1 MLKSLTLI
9 FSLTA
14 TTLLSTSSHALSTDV
29 ESPYTLIKNVGEQVF
44 ASVGEAK
51 ANDLINDE
59 NMESIIESVLMP
71 YIDVTFA
78 SYKILGPQLKKTS
91 RDQRT
96 EFVQAMKLNLV
107 KTYSSALSQYNN
119 QTVRYEADRDVGN
132 KSMIDIKTELVSKE
146 APPISMVFKLRK
158 NSKTGEWKAYDL
170 IVEGISLIDAKRS
183 ELSKPLRTKGIEY
196 VTNMLT
202 E

>member
-1 MLKSLTLI
+1 MLKTLTFI

-14 TTLLSTSSHALSTDV
+14 TTLLSTSSHAVSIDSS
-29 ESPYTLIKNVGEQVF
+29 SPYLMIKSVGEQVF
-44 ASVGEAK
+44 QSVGEAK
-51 ANDLINDE
+51 AKAQINE
-59 NMESIIESVLMP
+59 KTMQAIIESTFMP

-91 RDQRT
+91 KEQR
-96 EFVQAMKLNLV
+96 EGFVEAMTVNLI

-119 QTVRYEADRDVGN
+119 QTVRYEADRDVGD
-132 KSMIDIKTELVSKE
+132 KSMIDIKTELVSND
-146 APPISMVFKLRK
+146 AQPINMIFKLRK

-183 ELSKPLRTKGIEY
+183 ELSKPLRVNGIDY
-196 VTNMLT
+196 VTNMLVN
-202 E
+202 

>member
-44 ASVGEAK
+44 ASVSEAK
-51 ANDLINDE
+51 ANEQVNDE

-107 KTYSSALSQYNN
+107 KIYSSALSQYNN

-183 ELSKPLRTKGIEY
+183 ELAKPLRTKGIEY

>member
-29 ESPYTLIKNVGEQVF
+29 ESPYTMIKNVGEQVF
-44 ASVGEAK
+44 TSVGEAK
-51 ANDLINDE
+51 AKDQINDA
-59 NMESIIESVLMP
+59 NMQSIIESTLMP

-78 SYKILGPQLKKTS
+78 SYKVLGTQLKKTT
-91 RDQRT
+91 REQRSN
-96 EFVQAMKLNLV
+96 FVDAMKANLV
-107 KTYSSALSQYNN
+107 RTYSSALSQYNN
-119 QTVRYEADRDVGN
+119 QTVRYEAHKSIGN
-132 KSMIDIKTELVSKE
+132 KSMINIKTELLSDD
-146 APPISMVFKLRK
+146 APTIDMVFKLRK

-170 IVEGISLIDAKRS
+170 IVEGISLIDSKRS
-183 ELSKPLRTKGIEY
+183 ELSTPLRTKGIEY

>member
-14 TTLLSTSSHALSTDV
+14 TTLLSTSTHALSTDV

-44 ASVGEAK
+44 ASVSEAK
-51 ANDLINDE
+51 ANEQVNDE
-59 NMESIIESVLMP
+59 NMQSIIESVLMP

-132 KSMIDIKTELVSKE
+132 KSMIDIKTELVSKD
-146 APPISMVFKLRK
+146 APAISMVFKLRK

-196 VTNMLT
+196 VTSLLT

>member
-14 TTLLSTSSHALSTDV
+14 TTLLSTSTHALSTDV
-29 ESPYTLIKNVGEQVF
+29 ESPYTLIKNVGAQVF
-44 ASVGEAK
+44 ASVSEAK
-51 ANDLINDE
+51 ANEQVNDE
-59 NMESIIESVLMP
+59 NMQSIIESVLMP

-132 KSMIDIKTELVSKE
+132 KSMIDIKTELVSKD
-146 APPISMVFKLRK
+146 APAISMVFKLRK

-196 VTNMLT
+196 VTSLLT

>member
-1 MLKSLTLI
+1 MLKTLTFI

-14 TTLLSTSSHALSTDV
+14 TTLLSTSSHAVSIDSS
-29 ESPYTLIKNVGEQVF
+29 SPYLMIKSVGEQVF
-44 ASVGEAK
+44 QSVGEAK
-51 ANDLINDE
+51 AKAQINE
-59 NMESIIESVLMP
+59 KTMQAIIESTLMP

-91 RDQRT
+91 KEQR
-96 EFVQAMKLNLV
+96 EGFVEAMTVNLI

-119 QTVRYEADRDVGN
+119 QTVRYEADRNVGD
-132 KSMIDIKTELVSKE
+132 KSMIDIKTELVSND
-146 APPISMVFKLRK
+146 AQPINMIFKLRK

-183 ELSKPLRTKGIEY
+183 ELSKPLRVNGIDY
-196 VTNMLT
+196 VTNMLVN
-202 E
+202 

>member
-1 MLKSLTLI
+1 MLKSLALI

-14 TTLLSTSSHALSTDV
+14 TTLFSTSTLAVSNDTN
-29 ESPYTLIKNVGEQVF
+29 SPYSMIKNVGEQVF

-51 ANDLINDE
+51 QKDQINDE
-59 NMESIIESVLMP
+59 NMQTIIKTVLMP

-78 SYKILGPQLKKTS
+78 SYKILGPQLKKTTKE
-91 RDQRT
+91 QRT
-96 EFVQAMKLNLV
+96 DFVQAMEKSLI

-119 QTVRYEADRDVGN
+119 QTVRYESAKDVGN
-132 KSMIDIKTELVSKE
+132 KSMIDIRTELVSE
-146 APPISMVFKLRK
+146 DAPAINMIFKLRK

-170 IVEGISLIDAKRS
+170 IVEGISLIDSKRS
-183 ELSKPLRTKGIEY
+183 ELSKPLRVKGIDY
-196 VTNMLT
+196 VTGLLS

>member
-1 MLKSLTLI
+1 MLKTLTFI

-14 TTLLSTSSHALSTDV
+14 TTLLSTSSHAVSIDSS
-29 ESPYTLIKNVGEQVF
+29 SPYLMIKSVGEQVF
-44 ASVGEAK
+44 QSVGEAK
-51 ANDLINDE
+51 AKAQINE
-59 NMESIIESVLMP
+59 KTMQAIIESTLMP

-91 RDQRT
+91 KEQR
-96 EFVQAMKLNLV
+96 EGFVEAMTVNLI

-119 QTVRYEADRDVGN
+119 QTVRYEADRDVGD
-132 KSMIDIKTELVSKE
+132 KSMIDIKTELVSND
-146 APPISMVFKLRK
+146 AQPINMIFKLRK

-183 ELSKPLRTKGIEY
+183 ELSKPLRVNGIDY
-196 VTNMLT
+196 VTNMLVN
-202 E
+202 

>member
-1 MLKSLTLI
+1 MLKTLTFI

-14 TTLLSTSSHALSTDV
+14 TTLLSTSSHAVSIDSS
-29 ESPYTLIKNVGEQVF
+29 SPYLMIKSVGEQVF
-44 ASVGEAK
+44 QSVGEAK
-51 ANDLINDE
+51 AKAQINE
-59 NMESIIESVLMP
+59 KTMQAIIESTLMP

-91 RDQRT
+91 KEQR
-96 EFVQAMKLNLV
+96 EGFVEAMTVNLI

-119 QTVRYEADRDVGN
+119 QTVRYEADRDVGD
-132 KSMIDIKTELVSKE
+132 KSMIDIKTELVSND
-146 APPISMVFKLRK
+146 AQPINMIFKLRK

-183 ELSKPLRTKGIEY
+183 ELSKPLRVNGIDY
-196 VTNMLT
+196 VTNMLVK
-202 E
+202 

>member
-1 MLKSLTLI
+1 MLKSLALI

-14 TTLLSTSSHALSTDV
+14 TTLLSTSTLAVSSDTD
-29 ESPYTLIKNVGEQVF
+29 SPYSMIKNVGEQVF

-51 ANDLINDE
+51 QKDQINDE
-59 NMESIIESVLMP
+59 NMQTIIKTVLMP

-78 SYKILGPQLKKTS
+78 SYKILGPQLKKTTKE
-91 RDQRT
+91 QRT
-96 EFVQAMKLNLV
+96 DFVQAMEKSLI

-119 QTVRYEADRDVGN
+119 QTVRYESAKDVGN
-132 KSMIDIKTELVSKE
+132 KSMIDIRTELVSE
-146 APPISMVFKLRK
+146 DAPAINMIFKLRK

-170 IVEGISLIDAKRS
+170 IVEGISLIDSKRS
-183 ELSKPLRTKGIEY
+183 ELSKPLRVKGIDY
-196 VTNMLT
+196 VTGLLS